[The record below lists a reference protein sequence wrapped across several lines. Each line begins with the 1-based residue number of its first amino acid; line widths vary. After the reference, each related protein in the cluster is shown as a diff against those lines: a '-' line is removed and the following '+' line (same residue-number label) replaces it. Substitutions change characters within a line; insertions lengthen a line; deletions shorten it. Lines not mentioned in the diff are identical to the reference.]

1 MWNGIAVQ
9 YGTNDYRDLSRL
21 SPTYREGPPPAS
33 SEDGGISWS
42 PSSISGESSSNM
54 DSDLDA
60 LIDNAGAKRSKRPRA
75 RGLTTSQPGK
85 SSKRSRKTPPPPPPA
100 SSSAAASTG
109 QTNVPTTIPPSQ
121 VVVPVVAPAS
131 QTDIAAV
138 VESQPPVAGQMPSTQ
153 LAKRPSAS
161 RAQKLTISTHMDS
174 YVVDN
179 AAGPHGSTLISDVMS
194 RIGQS
199 YGNFEAPQWQC
210 LTGTRDRTVLYE
222 KSIEHTASALAFT
235 AQLNYELNNEVH
247 TSRTLVQ
254 EERDLHLKANDDL
267 KAVNTK
273 LEAVVKEREE
283 MAKELRKLKNELEEQ
298 KKDNIQ
304 LRETNKKLEEDKIV
318 TLDLMEDIKTRL
330 TAEFKE
336 KKETA
341 VDSAMYRMWAYNE
354 ELDTSFLG
362 PLEASFLERWNA
374 RLEKEEADQLEKD
387 KATPSTVSEGAQED
401 SHAIRPEGSGATD
414 AEKAKETPLL

>member
-1 MWNGIAVQ
+1 MVTSQRCLNQIQGGGGAIVGPQYCASYPVDLAIVQKVLTITDGNFGVTDVNGNLIFKVK
-9 YGTNDYRDLSRL
+9 GFLLSLRDRRVL
-21 SPTYREGPPPAS
+21 
-33 SEDGGISWS
+33 
-42 PSSISGESSSNM
+42 
-54 DSDLDA
+54 LDA
-60 LIDNAGAKRSKRPRA
+60 AGRP
-75 RGLTTSQPGK
+75 
-85 SSKRSRKTPPPPPPA
+85 
-100 SSSAAASTG
+100 
-109 QTNVPTTIPPSQ
+109 I
-121 VVVPVVAPAS
+121 
-131 QTDIAAV
+131 I
-138 VESQPPVAGQMPSTQ
+138 
-153 LAKRPSAS
+153 
-161 RAQKLTISTHMDS
+161 
-174 YVVDN
+174 
-179 AAGPHGSTLISDVMS
+179 TL
-194 RIGQS
+194 R
-199 YGNFEAPQWQC
+199 
-210 LTGTRDRTVLYE
+210 E
-222 KSIEHTASALAFT
+222 KALAFT

-247 TSRTLVQ
+247 TSRTLAQ

-267 KAVNTK
+267 KAVNAK

-283 MAKELRKLKNELEEQ
+283 MAKELGKLKNELEEQ

-304 LRETNKKLEEDKIV
+304 LRETNKKLEEDKAV

-341 VDSAMYRMWAYNE
+341 VDSAMYWMWAYNE